1 MALSTADITVCA
13 LYILASIGI
22 GLWPDLVKWY
32 RHRRLA
38 GPSHEQR
45 KSGVSAADEYLLAS
59 RSMGCFAVGISL
71 CASLTSGI
79 TMLGGPGYSYEKG
92 LAIMFS
98 QVSFLVATPVTAYV
112 FLPFFNGL
120 GVSTAYE

>member
-1 MALSTADITVCA
+1 MALTTADITVCV

-22 GLWPDLVKWY
+22 GLCPDLVKWY
-32 RHRRLA
+32 QQHT
-38 GPSHEQR
+38 SER
-45 KSGVSAADEYLLAS
+45 KSGVAAADEYLLAS

-71 CASLTSGI
+71 CASLTYGI